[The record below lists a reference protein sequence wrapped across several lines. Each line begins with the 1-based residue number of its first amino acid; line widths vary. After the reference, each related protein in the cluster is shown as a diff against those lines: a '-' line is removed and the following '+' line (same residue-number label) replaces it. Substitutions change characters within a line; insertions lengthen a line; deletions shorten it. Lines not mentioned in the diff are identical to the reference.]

1 MEAVTAL
8 TESLLGE
15 LLLRRKL
22 HKYVLPRVKVL
33 FLAGTVIG
41 SFPLKKKKTI
51 PKKIIHLWAFSQLCS
66 GVNGEQEG

>member
-22 HKYVLPRVKVL
+22 HKYVLPPVKVL

-41 SFPLKKKKTI
+41 SFPLKKKIT
-51 PKKIIHLWAFSQLCS
+51 
-66 GVNGEQEG
+66 QEDNLPLGFLPVM

>member
-41 SFPLKKKKTI
+41 SFPFKKKKNNT
-51 PKKIIHLWAFSQLCS
+51 
-66 GVNGEQEG
+66 QEDNTPLGFLPVM